1 VFRSAVEAPGTEA
14 VAVVSP
20 TDGQIVDTIAV
31 GATAKSV
38 AGLTAFIRD
47 LDVEIDDNTVSQSLG
62 LVVAEVRQ
70 FVAISGL
77 VEANEI
83 SEKHD

>member
-1 VFRSAVEAPGTEA
+1 VE
-14 VAVVSP
+14 
-20 TDGQIVDTIAV
+20 VDDNAV
-31 GATAKSV
+31 G
-38 AGLTAFIRD
+38 
-47 LDVEIDDNTVSQSLG
+47 QSLG

-77 VEANEI
+77 AEADEI